1 MTAVSAA
8 SADTK
13 AILLLT
19 APLSLGGR
27 SGSIQEAKP
36 LTPSEYRSFAAAVL
50 AAGMRPADLLDAVGL
65 ARVGGF
71 EATIERDRVAALLG
85 RGFRLA
91 QAIDRWASR
100 SIWVISRADERYPD
114 RLKKRLR
121 EAAPPVLYGCGDP
134 ALLSSGGLAVVGS
147 RSASAEALQFT
158 DRVAG
163 LAAAAGLPIISGGAK
178 GVDRTAMCGALSR
191 AGQAIGVLADQLE
204 RAVLERAFMS
214 GIEEGRLVLI
224 SPFDP
229 SAPFLVGHAMDRN
242 KLVYALADAA
252 LVACADLRK
261 GGTWAGAE
269 EQLRRRR
276 SVPVYV
282 AAGCTARAVVDAM
295 RAMGSADWPE
305 PGSPEELRGIVLAHP
320 APPHADAA
328 VVPSS
333 LFPPHGPAAQ
343 SADVVVPKADAAPA
357 DELLDAVERAVVRVL
372 DQPKSAAA
380 IAKELRV
387 TTPQATAW
395 LKVLVD
401 RGIVSAAGSR
411 SRKYQRKPEG
421 LFPS

>member
-27 SGSIQEAKP
+27 SGSVQEAKP

-50 AAGMRPADLLDAVGL
+50 AAGMRPADLLDSGGL
-65 ARVGGF
+65 ARLGGF
-71 EATIERDRVAALLG
+71 EATIERDRVSALLG

-147 RSASAEALQFT
+147 RSASDEALQFT

-191 AGQAIGVLADQLE
+191 TGQAVGVLADQLE
-204 RAVLERAFMS
+204 RAVLDRAFMS
-214 GIEEGRLVLI
+214 GIEEGRLVLV

-269 EQLRRRR
+269 EHLRRHR

-282 AAGCTARAVVDAM
+282 AAGCTTRAVVDAM
-295 RAMGSADWPE
+295 RAMGAADWPE
-305 PGSPEELRGIVLAHP
+305 PGSPEALRGTVLAHP
-320 APPHADAA
+320 APPRADAA
-328 VVPSS
+328 VVPPS
-333 LFPPHGPAAQ
+333 LFPPHGHAAQ
-343 SADVVVPKADAAPA
+343 SADVVLSKADAAPA
-357 DELLDAVERAVVRVL
+357 DELLDAVERVVVRVL

-395 LKVLVD
+395 LKALVD
-401 RGIVSAAGSR
+401 RGIVSAAGGR
-411 SRKYQRKPEG
+411 SRKYQRTPDG

>member
-1 MTAVSAA
+1 MSAA

-27 SGSIQEAKP
+27 SGSIQDAKP
-36 LTPSEYRSFAAAVL
+36 LTPSEYRSLAAAVL
-50 AAGMRPADLLDAVGL
+50 AAGMRPADLLDSGGL
-65 ARVGGF
+65 ARLGGF

-121 EAAPPVLYGCGDP
+121 EAAPPVLYGCGDL

-147 RSASAEALQFT
+147 RSASEEALKLT

-178 GVDRTAMCGALSR
+178 GIDRTAMYGALSR
-191 AGQAIGVLADQLE
+191 AGQAVGVLADQLE
-204 RAVLERAFMS
+204 RAVLDRAFMS

-269 EQLRRRR
+269 EQLRRHR

-282 AAGCTARAVVDAM
+282 AAGCTTRAVVDAM
-295 RAMGSADWPE
+295 RAMGAADWPA
-305 PGSPEELRGIVLAHP
+305 PGSPEALRGTVLAHP

-328 VVPSS
+328 VVPPS
-333 LFPPHGPAAQ
+333 LFPPRGPAAQ

-357 DELLDAVERAVVRVL
+357 DELLDAVERVVVRVL

-395 LKVLVD
+395 LKALVD
-401 RGIVSAAGSR
+401 RGIVSAAGGR
-411 SRKYQRKPEG
+411 SKKYQRTPDG
-421 LFPS
+421 LFPN